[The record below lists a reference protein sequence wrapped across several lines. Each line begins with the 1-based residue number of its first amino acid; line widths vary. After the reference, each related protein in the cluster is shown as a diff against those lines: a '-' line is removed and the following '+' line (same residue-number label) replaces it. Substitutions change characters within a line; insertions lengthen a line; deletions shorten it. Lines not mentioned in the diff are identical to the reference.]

1 LLPSQ
6 KVYPKE
12 NIQQC
17 VCVASIEVMV
27 QHAKVISIC
36 LLLFSAVCQVFS
48 LPNRIPRISSGDD
61 SIIEWSP
68 EVKLK
73 WSDFRGDKK
82 PGRDFAVAS
91 STCGFGYDGIMA
103 GNVTRI
109 NVFVRFYRY
118 ESWHDKNY
126 DLPDVLAHEQL
137 HFDICEL
144 FGRLLY
150 REVTRLRSEGKL
162 TENNLEE
169 VYNRL
174 IREYGEFQDRYDK
187 ETDHS
192 TIASKQREWNSKIR
206 RELERLQPYAD
217 YVEFD

>member
-1 LLPSQ
+1 MIQ
-6 KVYPKE
+6 KMKF
-12 NIQQC
+12 
-17 VCVASIEVMV
+17 
-27 QHAKVISIC
+27 ISLC
-36 LLLFSAVCQVFS
+36 MLLLAFTFQ
-48 LPNRIPRISSGDD
+48 LIPANNAISGVSSGDD
-61 SIIEWSP
+61 SVIEWSP
-68 EVKLK
+68 EVRLK
-73 WSDFRGDKK
+73 WSDFRGDRK

-91 STCGFGYDGIMA
+91 STCGFGYDGVMA
-103 GNVTRI
+103 GNEARI

-118 ESWHDKNY
+118 ESWHDQKY
-126 DLPDVLAHEQL
+126 ELPDVLAHEQL

-150 REVTRLRSEGKL
+150 REVVRLRSEGKL
-162 TENNLEE
+162 TEGNLEK

-174 IREYGEFQDRYDK
+174 IQEYGEFQDRYDK

-206 RELERLQPYAD
+206 RELDRLQPYAN